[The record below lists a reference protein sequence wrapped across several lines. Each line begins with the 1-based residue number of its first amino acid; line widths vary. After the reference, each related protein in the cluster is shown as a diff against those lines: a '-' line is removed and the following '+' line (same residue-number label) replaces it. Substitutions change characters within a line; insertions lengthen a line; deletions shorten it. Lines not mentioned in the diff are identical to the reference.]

1 MSPVKRAKA
10 LGWVDDKD
18 GYWLAGRGDETF
30 IIVRPSLVCEGEWV
44 FHSGSG
50 RADGRPQAVMCAAF
64 GTEDEALEHALLM
77 RDVWL
82 S

>member
-30 IIVRPSLVCEGEWV
+30 IIVRPSLVCEGRWV
-44 FHSGSG
+44 SSPGSG
-50 RADGRPQAVMCAAF
+50 RAVGGFA
-64 GTEDEALEHALLM
+64 TEDKALEHALLL
-77 RDVWL
+77 RDAWL